1 MQPVREHFGGV
12 LASHGAGKTQSAL
25 AQNALVRVGT
35 QKGFHQHREPRLLWF
50 LTGRHLQRVVDL
62 RQQRAAFA
70 VGQEAVVAHHFK
82 VSGRDVADVTPQ
94 HLLLAQFL
102 AFVLLRVVVVILV
115 NNRTTTVM
123 AELRRRYRRPF
134 QIAAQI
140 FHAAPGATGLFGEVD
155 LPVALILRLQVTLP
169 LLRIADMTEVG
180 QLAGIDAIVA
190 GTQQADNGT
199 APYGFNLLFFEKQIA
214 PDCVFDI
221 ETAAGDGN
229 VDVRVLIELASVGV
243 LGAEDADFNA
253 QLARVP
259 EHGTGGAAKQVIEQ
273 WPVVVEERPQQ
284 VRHGEGDMLPVA
296 VRQNVLLLC
305 NPLLGAL
312 EAAAAAGL
320 GLAGLTEKTR
330 VGTVRRTAAI
340 AANAHGAG
348 PAGKHA
354 LDREFGPVRELMTIL
369 LEEEFPA
376 LVVLEQKLCRS
387 RYVHDAQYKM
397 R

>member
-35 QKGFHQHREPRLLWF
+35 QEGFHQHREPRLLRF

-102 AFVLLRVVVVILV
+102 AFVLLRVVVVILM

-123 AELRRRYRRPF
+123 AELRRRHRRPF

-140 FHAAPGATGLFGEVD
+140 FHAAPGTAGLFSEVD
-155 LPVALILRLQVTLP
+155 LPVTLILRLQVTLP

-199 APYGFNLLFFEKQIA
+199 APDGFNLLFFEKQIA

-243 LGAEDADFNA
+243 QGAEDADLDA

-259 EHGTGGAAKQVIEQ
+259 EHGAGGAAKQVIEQ

-305 NPLLGAL
+305 NPLL
-312 EAAAAAGL
+312 
-320 GLAGLTEKTR
+320 
-330 VGTVRRTAAI
+330 
-340 AANAHGAG
+340 
-348 PAGKHA
+348 
-354 LDREFGPVRELMTIL
+354 
-369 LEEEFPA
+369 
-376 LVVLEQKLCRS
+376 
-387 RYVHDAQYKM
+387 
-397 R
+397 